1 MIFGRAVWATLSHF
15 RLKLVLKIQVWML
28 FPVGG
33 SVFQR
38 GNEPVAVLCVPP
50 SLTLFVF
57 FPPLFS
63 HLICSSF
70 CWTLL
75 GPSPPSLPLSP
86 PTTSQCIP
94 HSLPPP
100 LLLFPSFIIP
110 PSATRPG
117 SSLPWV
123 SKFTA
128 SWKTVQ
134 DRGLDCAR
142 LRHVLQAV
150 CIQEVHMLMEPIYL
164 CEKFILV
171 RQHSWQVKLLPCRP
185 ETHKR
190 VNRQRDQ
197 IDLPEWKSLI

>member
-1 MIFGRAVWATLSHF
+1 
-15 RLKLVLKIQVWML
+15 ML
-28 FPVGG
+28 FPVCS

-100 LLLFPSFIIP
+100 LLLSPSFIIP

-123 SKFTA
+123 FQVHSVMKDGA
-128 SWKTVQ
+128 GQGAGLCPAQARAMGSVYS
-134 DRGLDCAR
+134 RGSYVNGA
-142 LRHVLQAV
+142 
-150 CIQEVHMLMEPIYL
+150 CIFM
-164 CEKFILV
+164 
-171 RQHSWQVKLLPCRP
+171 
-185 ETHKR
+185 
-190 VNRQRDQ
+190 
-197 IDLPEWKSLI
+197 